1 MLRNLLA
8 LALCLMAAVTTL
20 CAQCPDNEIW
30 YTTTDGKIADLLFGN
45 GQAPDNGEDFEIV
58 SHTYDGGKGIVRANK
73 PIKVYGFVVD
83 GSLTLSHGFSYGFA
97 LDGNIESI
105 TLPYGLTTI
114 AERAFEGCSS
124 LASITI
130 PDSVAEIAYGAFYGC
145 SALPVIGG
153 IRYADTYLVEVVDRS
168 LATYTINEGTRFIG
182 DFAFSDCSRLVNI
195 TIPDTV
201 KKIGGGAF
209 EGCIKLPVIGSI
221 RYADTYLVEVIDK
234 SLATYTIKEGTRFIP
249 DSAFSGCSSLT
260 NITIPDS
267 VMSIGMGAFSGC
279 SNLTSFSGKFASHDG
294 RFLVDDGRL
303 VMFAPE
309 GILTYT
315 IPSYVTEIGWRAF
328 SDCSSLNVVKTANI
342 DVECCTSAD
351 CNSIT
356 IITLPDTITTIDSNA
371 FSGCCSLHSVILPDG
386 VTEIGTHAFADCRY
400 LASVTIPDSVT
411 EIGAHAF
418 DGCPRLP
425 NEGGIRYAGSY
436 LVEVVNDSLTTCTI
450 KEGTRFIPE
459 LAFCD
464 CSNLTQLTIP
474 DSVVEIGDMAFEGCS
489 SLKKVYVKIGNLSRY
504 CRSNPMHK
512 IPGVKHLLVNGYYE
526 VTNLVIPHGVTAIGE
541 GAFRRC
547 IGLKSVTIPDSV
559 TEIGEHAF
567 EGCVL
572 LSNITIPNGVTRIGD
587 KAFSGCDTR
596 SVIVSAVA
604 GDMAC
609 LNEVFRG
616 GFIERFVGKYASAD
630 GRCLIKDG
638 VLIHFIYSGEEEY
651 VIPEG
656 VTQIGREVFATC
668 SKLVSITL
676 PDGVTEIGERA
687 FAGCGSLTSIVIP
700 DGVTTIAKDAF
711 SGSNIKQVT
720 VSAVAGD
727 TSCVEEVL
735 GRDKI
740 VGYVGE
746 YASADGRC
754 IVKDGMLLDFIYKG
768 ETWYSIPRG
777 VKTICKKALREC
789 DKLSSVTIPDS
800 VTEIEN
806 EAFDDCCNLTA
817 IKCLATTPPSIDDL
831 NISDLTL
838 IYVPKEAAKAYK
850 QDSNWSKY
858 NKQIKPIK

>member
-1 MLRNLLA
+1 MLRKLLT
-8 LALCLMAAVTTL
+8 LVLCLVATVNTL

-45 GQAPDNGEDFEIV
+45 GQAPDNGDDFEIV
-58 SHTYDGGKGIVRANK
+58 SHTYDGGKGIVRANR
-73 PIKVYGFVVD
+73 PIKVYGFVFD
-83 GSLTLSHGFSYGFA
+83 GSLTLSHGFCYGFA
-97 LDGNIESI
+97 LDGDIDSV
-105 TLPYGLTTI
+105 TLPHGLTTI

-124 LASITI
+124 LTSITI
-130 PDSVAEIAYGAFYGC
+130 PDSVAEVACSAFVGC

-168 LATYTINEGTRFIG
+168 LATYTIREGTRFIG
-182 DFAFSDCSRLVNI
+182 DFAFSDCSRLANI

-201 KKIGGGAF
+201 TKIGGGAF

-249 DSAFSGCSSLT
+249 DSAFDSCSSLT
-260 NITIPDS
+260 SITIPDS
-267 VMSIGMGAFSGC
+267 VISIGIGAFSGC
-279 SNLTSFSGKFASHDG
+279 SNLMSFSGKFASHDG

-309 GILTYT
+309 GVLTYT

-328 SDCSSLNVVKTANI
+328 SGCSSLNVVKTANI

-356 IITLPDTITTIDSNA
+356 IITLPDTITSIDSNA
-371 FSGCCSLHSVILPDG
+371 FSGCCSLHSVILPDS
-386 VTEIGTHAFADCRY
+386 VTEIGERAFADCSY
-400 LASVTIPDSVT
+400 LVRVTLPDSVT
-411 EIGAHAF
+411 KIGAHAF
-418 DGCPRLP
+418 DGCHRLP

-436 LVEVVNDSLTTCTI
+436 LLEVVDESLSSYII

-464 CSNLTQLTIP
+464 YSNLTQLTIP
-474 DSVVEIGDMAFEGCS
+474 DSVIEIGDMAFDGCS

-512 IPGVKHLLVNGYYE
+512 IPGIKHLLINSRNIA
-526 VTNLVIPHGVTAIGE
+526 NLVIPCGVTKIGDS
-541 GAFRRC
+541 AFRHC
-547 IGLKSVTIPDSV
+547 GNIKSVTISDSV
-559 TEIGEHAF
+559 TEIGDSAF
-567 EGCVL
+567 RGSYNL
-572 LSNITIPNGVTRIGD
+572 AQITIPNGVARIGD

-604 GDMAC
+604 GDMSC

-656 VTQIGREVFATC
+656 VTQIGREVFANC
-668 SKLVSITL
+668 RKLVSITL

-687 FAGCGSLTSIVIP
+687 FSGCGSLTNIVIP
-700 DGVTTIAKDAF
+700 NGVTKIAKEAF
-711 SGSNIKQVT
+711 LGSDIKHVT

-727 TSCVEEVL
+727 TSCVEEAF

-754 IVKDGMLLDFIYKG
+754 LVKDGMLLDFIYKG
-768 ETWYSIPRG
+768 EIWYSIPQG
-777 VKTICKKALREC
+777 VKTICKRALREC

-806 EAFDDCCNLTA
+806 EAFADCCNLTT
-817 IKCLATTPPSIDDL
+817 IKCLATTPPTIYDL

-838 IYVPKEAAKAYK
+838 IYVSKEAAKAYK